1 LKVKRPFWAVFY
13 DQISIHMLEDIEL
26 DQQVRMALMNL
37 MVVLYSCGITTI
49 HLGGLMRILG
59 VSNQIARQYDKEHL
73 ALDEDFVK
81 YVDQINEPRPFDQP
95 LH

>member
-1 LKVKRPFWAVFY
+1 
-13 DQISIHMLEDIEL
+13 MLEDIEL

-37 MVVLYSCGITTI
+37 MVVLYSCGIDKI

-59 VSNQIARQYDKEHL
+59 VNNQVACKYDNEQL

-81 YVDQINEPRPFDQP
+81 YVDQINEPRPTDQP

>member
-1 LKVKRPFWAVFY
+1 
-13 DQISIHMLEDIEL
+13 MLDHIEL
-26 DQQVRMALMNL
+26 DQQIRMALMNL

-59 VSNQIARQYDKEHL
+59 VSNKIARRYDDEQL
-73 ALDEDFVK
+73 LLDEDFVK
-81 YVDQINEPRPFDQP
+81 YVDQINEPRPTDQC

>member
-1 LKVKRPFWAVFY
+1 
-13 DQISIHMLEDIEL
+13 MLDDIEL

-59 VSNQIARQYDKEHL
+59 VSNKIARQYDTEQL
-73 ALDEDFVK
+73 YLDDDFVK
-81 YVDQINEPRPFDQP
+81 YVDQINEPRPTDQS

>member
-1 LKVKRPFWAVFY
+1 
-13 DQISIHMLEDIEL
+13 MLDDIEL

-37 MVVLYSCGITTI
+37 MVVLYSCGIDKI

-59 VSNQIARQYDKEHL
+59 VSNQIAQQYDDEQL
-73 ALDEDFVK
+73 LLDDDFVK
-81 YVDQINEPRPFDQP
+81 YVDQINEPRPTDQA

>member
-1 LKVKRPFWAVFY
+1 
-13 DQISIHMLEDIEL
+13 MLEDIEL
-26 DQQVRMALMNL
+26 DQQIRLAMMNL

-59 VSNQIARQYDKEHL
+59 VDNKVARRYDTEQLH
-73 ALDEDFVK
+73 LDEDFVK
-81 YVDQINEPRPFDQP
+81 YVDQINEPRPADQP

>member
-1 LKVKRPFWAVFY
+1 
-13 DQISIHMLEDIEL
+13 MLDDIEL
-26 DQQVRMALMNL
+26 DHQIRMVLMNL
-37 MVVLYSCGITTI
+37 MVVLYSCGITKI

-59 VSNQIARQYDKEHL
+59 IDNRVACKYDNEQL

-81 YVDQINEPRPFDQP
+81 YVDQINEPRPTDQP

>member
-1 LKVKRPFWAVFY
+1 
-13 DQISIHMLEDIEL
+13 MLEDIEL

-49 HLGGLMRILG
+49 HLGGLMRVLG
-59 VSNQIARQYDKEHL
+59 VDNRVARQYDKEQL
-73 ALDEDFVK
+73 TLDEDFVK
-81 YVDQINEPRPFDQP
+81 YVEQINEPRPADQA

>member
-1 LKVKRPFWAVFY
+1 
-13 DQISIHMLEDIEL
+13 MLEDIEL
-26 DQQVRMALMNL
+26 DQQLRMTLMNL

-59 VSNQIARQYDKEHL
+59 VSNKIARRYDNEQL
-73 ALDEDFVK
+73 ELDENFVK
-81 YVDQINEPRPFDQP
+81 YVDQINEPRPTDQA

>member
-1 LKVKRPFWAVFY
+1 
-13 DQISIHMLEDIEL
+13 MLDHIEL
-26 DQQVRMALMNL
+26 DQQIRMALMNL
-37 MVVLYSCGITTI
+37 MVVLYSCGIVKI

-59 VSNQIARQYDKEHL
+59 VDNQIACKYDNEHL

-81 YVDQINEPRPFDQP
+81 YVDQINEPRPTDQP

>member
-1 LKVKRPFWAVFY
+1 
-13 DQISIHMLEDIEL
+13 MLDDIEL
-26 DQQVRMALMNL
+26 DQQIRMALMNL

-59 VSNQIARQYDKEHL
+59 VDNKIAGQHDNEQL
-73 ALDEDFVK
+73 QLDEDFVK
-81 YVDQINEPRPFDQP
+81 YVEQVNEPRPTDQL

>member
-1 LKVKRPFWAVFY
+1 
-13 DQISIHMLEDIEL
+13 MLDDIEL

-37 MVVLYSCGITTI
+37 MVVLYSCGIVKI

-59 VSNQIARQYDKEHL
+59 VSNRIACQYDDEQL
-73 ALDEDFVK
+73 LLDEDFVK
-81 YVDQINEPRPFDQP
+81 YVDQINEPRPADQA

>member
-1 LKVKRPFWAVFY
+1 
-13 DQISIHMLEDIEL
+13 MLDDIEL

-37 MVVLYSCGITTI
+37 MVVLYSCGIVKI

-59 VSNQIARQYDKEHL
+59 VSNQIAQQYDDEQL
-73 ALDEDFVK
+73 LLDDDFVK
-81 YVDQINEPRPFDQP
+81 YVDQINEPRPTDQA

>member
-1 LKVKRPFWAVFY
+1 
-13 DQISIHMLEDIEL
+13 MLDDIEL

-59 VSNQIARQYDKEHL
+59 VSNKIARQYDTEQLHL
-73 ALDEDFVK
+73 DDDFVK
-81 YVDQINEPRPFDQP
+81 YVDQINEPRPTDQS

>member
-1 LKVKRPFWAVFY
+1 
-13 DQISIHMLEDIEL
+13 MLDHIDL
-26 DQQVRMALMNL
+26 DQQIRMALMNL

-59 VSNQIARQYDKEHL
+59 VSNKIARQYDTEQLH
-73 ALDEDFVK
+73 LDEDFVK
-81 YVDQINEPRPFDQP
+81 YVDQINEPRPTDQT

>member
-1 LKVKRPFWAVFY
+1 
-13 DQISIHMLEDIEL
+13 MLDDIEL

-37 MVVLYSCGITTI
+37 MVVLYSCGITKI

-59 VSNQIARQYDKEHL
+59 VDNNVAHHYDDEQL
-73 ALDEDFVK
+73 LLDDDFVK
-81 YVDQINEPRPFDQP
+81 YVDQINEPRPTDQA